1 MTHYLQYSP
10 LKFKACFLSFN
21 KNNDVFEDTSRLNLN
36 NEEIINSPIPSITRG
51 RKSVISLII
60 FQFTGLKN
68 KTKTKKQKPVN
79 FVSLNL
85 K

>member
-36 NEEIINSPIPSITRG
+36 NEEIINSPIPSITR
-51 RKSVISLII
+51 KKECYISHYFPIYWI
-60 FQFTGLKN
+60 KKQNKN
-68 KTKTKKQKPVN
+68 KKQKPVN